1 MEQLLDGK
9 EIVKSYGEGREKQLV
24 LDHVSLEMERGGF
37 VSVMGPSGS
46 GKSTLLYTLSGM
58 DSDYS
63 GTVVFDGSTMSGL
76 KEETLADLRRTKMGF
91 VFQQPAFLKNLNLLD
106 NIILPVMRENRKN
119 GKAITVKARALM
131 KKVGIEGLEERDI
144 AQVSG
149 GQLQRAGICS
159 ALMSEPEIIFGDEP
173 TGALNSGSAQEI
185 MELLKEINEEG
196 TAVLVVT
203 HDAKVAAKTK
213 RVLFMQDGKIVSEL
227 VFGKE
232 EGGDLDIRA
241 EKVMRRMRQIGI

>member
-1 MEQLLDGK
+1 
-9 EIVKSYGEGREKQLV
+9 
-24 LDHVSLEMERGGF
+24 
-37 VSVMGPSGS
+37 
-46 GKSTLLYTLSGM
+46 
-58 DSDYS
+58 
-63 GTVVFDGSTMSGL
+63 
-76 KEETLADLRRTKMGF
+76 
-91 VFQQPAFLKNLNLLD
+91 
-106 NIILPVMRENRKN
+106 
-119 GKAITVKARALM
+119 
-131 KKVGIEGLEERDI
+131 
-144 AQVSG
+144 
-149 GQLQRAGICS
+149 
-159 ALMSEPEIIFGDEP
+159 MSEPEIIFGDEP

-232 EGGDLDIRA
+232 EGDDLDIRA